1 MNRDEVLDDFSEML
15 RHVYGRIQDSE
26 LQPNE
31 IASAHT
37 ELMVSAV
44 LLLVDRLDAILAKLE
59 ERD

>member
-15 RHVYGRIQDSE
+15 RSVYRRIQDAE

-31 IASAHT
+31 IAAAHT

-44 LLLVDRLDAILAKLE
+44 LLLVDRLDAILTKLG